1 MLFGNILGGYILI
14 KETDKLG
21 FEYPVLSAYQKSFYL
36 IAVNKIINH
45 SLAYMKDSCY
55 IVNT

>member
-21 FEYPVLSAYQKSFYL
+21 FEYPVLSAYKKPLYL
-36 IAVNKIINH
+36 LAVNQIINH
-45 SLAYMKDSCY
+45 SLAYMKDICY